1 MLLCMY
7 ARLAFSCNIHFS
19 SLLNFST
26 AIYEIADTVYTG
38 VDFCKRLCGVSVI
51 RRCIDNPVSLFA
63 FTSLYVHNIKS
74 RAW

>member
-1 MLLCMY
+1 MLISLLVVIY
-7 ARLAFSCNIHFS
+7 SFS

-63 FTSLYVHNIKS
+63 FTFSLS
-74 RAW
+74 TT